1 MSIRAVRLRNFKGFS
16 DAKIT
21 LKPLTVLLGPNSA
34 GKSAF
39 GHAVAA
45 MAHAQWLH
53 AGGNQATLTPRGPKD
68 SGEWPIDL
76 GGLDDLR
83 TAGTND
89 RAFVDLLTDDGWVT
103 FGFGGPD
110 VMKSGLR

>member
-1 MSIRAVRLRNFKGFS
+1 MSIQAIRLQNFRGFS
-16 DAKIT
+16 DASIA

-53 AGGNQATLTPRGPKD
+53 HGGNRATLTPRSAKD

-76 GGLDDLR
+76 GTLEDLR
-83 TAGTND
+83 TAGTMD
-89 RAFVDLLTDDGWVT
+89 RAIVGLLTSDGWVK
-103 FGFGGPD
+103 F
-110 VMKSGLR
+110 